1 MILCTNNIFHSRI
14 SIFLIIDESYSQ
26 ILGIQFII
34 RFITEHIYETNGGF
48 LYMSDSP
55 RSQTEELD
63 ADSKVNLAKI
73 LRTLGHPKRIEIL
86 TLLHKS
92 QLEYSAILR
101 NIGISRTALA
111 NHLNLLVETG
121 MIQRMERG
129 SYSLSED
136 GHSFYNSMTHTYFE
150 SKTRTQLER
159 KQLLETYASRAK
171 QGGNDLVIMK
181 KLKWKP
187 RWVSHLGAIEA
198 SLKYLKQK
206 ISPAWIYGGTGHAF
220 VINIAKDLCPSG
232 PTAWRTMMLYELSSN
247 LGYKIDGIFAVKA
260 NPEFPRLQEKA
271 WNHAKECIDNEIPC
285 YGWELEAPEFY
296 NVNGYDDVGYHYSGP
311 GCEDGKGPKPWRDLG
326 NTGIGILEMYS
337 VHPSDTADPVKAIK
351 EALEKSLHHSTNP
364 EDIFYPNYRS
374 GLKGYD
380 WWISAIE
387 DGSAVAMGHAY
398 NAGVWAECR
407 KFAAQFLKE
416 ARKHV
421 SDDVRT
427 LIDNA
432 RKQYEMVAANLESVS
447 KDYPFTIGLE
457 NKSLG
462 IDDRTSKTVESLKTA
477 RNAEEQGLD
486 SLKPIVEALS
496 S

>member
-1 MILCTNNIFHSRI
+1 
-14 SIFLIIDESYSQ
+14 
-26 ILGIQFII
+26 
-34 RFITEHIYETNGGF
+34 
-48 LYMSDSP
+48 MSDST
-55 RSQTEELD
+55 RKELD
-63 ADSKVNLAKI
+63 TDSRMNLAKI

-86 TLLHKS
+86 KLLHKS
-92 QLEYSAILR
+92 QLEYSTILR

-129 SYSLSED
+129 LYSLTED

-159 KQLLETYASRAK
+159 KQLLETYASRVK
-171 QGGNDLVIMK
+171 QGGNDLVMMK

-187 RWVSHLGAIEA
+187 RWVSHLGAVEA

-232 PTAWRTMMLYELSSN
+232 PTAWRTMMLHDLSSN
-247 LGYKIDGIFAVKA
+247 LGYKVDGVFAVKT
-260 NPEFPRLQEKA
+260 NPEFPRMQEKA
-271 WNHAKECIDNEIPC
+271 WNHAKENIVKDIPC
-285 YGWELEAPEFY
+285 YAWELEAPEFY
-296 NVNGYDDVGYHYSGP
+296 NINGYDDVGYHYSGP
-311 GCEDGKGPKPWRDLG
+311 GCEDGKGPKPWRNLG

-337 VHPSDTADPVKAIK
+337 VHPCDTTNPVKAIK
-351 EALEKSLHHSTNP
+351 EALEKSLHHASNP
-364 EDIFYPNYRS
+364 DDIIFPNYRS
-374 GLKGYD
+374 GLKGYE
-380 WWISAIE
+380 WWISAIQ

-421 SDDVRT
+421 SGDGRI
-427 LIDNA
+427 LIDA
-432 RKQYEMVAANLESVS
+432 AQKKYEIVSANLESIS
-447 KDYPFTIGLE
+447 KDYPFTPALG
-457 NKSLG
+457 NNPLG
-462 IDDRTSKTVESLKTA
+462 IEGRTTKTI
-477 RNAEEQGLD
+477 D
-486 SLKPIVEALS
+486 SLKNAKDAEESGMAILHDIVKALQ
-496 S
+496 